1 MLTDAAMTVALT
13 QDKLRDSLPTENLTC
28 FCLDS
33 QWEQVSGR
41 PTTNPTSEVT
51 AANLAYIIYT
61 SGSTGKPKGVL
72 IDHRGAVNTILDIN
86 RRFRVRAA
94 DRVLAVC
101 SLNFDLSVYDVF
113 GLLAAGGTIV
123 LPQPAPNPDP
133 QDWVETMQRQQVT
146 LWNTAPPVMQMMA
159 GYVASHHQQFPAS
172 LRLVMMSGDW
182 IPTTLPDQIRR
193 LRPGH
198 DPLEIVSLGGA
209 TEASIWSILYPI
221 ETVEADWR
229 GIPYGRPMDNQQ
241 FHILNERLQPVPIGE
256 VGELFIGGDGV
267 ARGYHNRPELNASRL
282 ALKIIS
288 SSWGAIP
295 LWP

>member
-1 MLTDAAMTVALT
+1 
-13 QDKLRDSLPTENLTC
+13 
-28 FCLDS
+28 
-33 QWEQVSGR
+33 
-41 PTTNPTSEVT
+41 
-51 AANLAYIIYT
+51 
-61 SGSTGKPKGVL
+61 
-72 IDHRGAVNTILDIN
+72 
-86 RRFRVRAA
+86 
-94 DRVLAVC
+94 
-101 SLNFDLSVYDVF
+101 
-113 GLLAAGGTIV
+113 
-123 LPQPAPNPDP
+123 
-133 QDWVETMQRQQVT
+133 
-146 LWNTAPPVMQMMA
+146 
-159 GYVASHHQQFPAS
+159 
-172 LRLVMMSGDW
+172 MMSGDW

>member
-123 LPQPAPNPDP
+123 LPQPAPNPRPSGLGRNDAAAAGNP
-133 QDWVETMQRQQVT
+133 VEHSPSRHANDGRICGQPPPAVSGIV
-146 LWNTAPPVMQMMA
+146 AP
-159 GYVASHHQQFPAS
+159 
-172 LRLVMMSGDW
+172 GD
-182 IPTTLPDQIRR
+182 D
-193 LRPGH
+193 
-198 DPLEIVSLGGA
+198 
-209 TEASIWSILYPI
+209 
-221 ETVEADWR
+221 
-229 GIPYGRPMDNQQ
+229 
-241 FHILNERLQPVPIGE
+241 ER
-256 VGELFIGGDGV
+256 
-267 ARGYHNRPELNASRL
+267 
-282 ALKIIS
+282 
-288 SSWGAIP
+288 
-295 LWP
+295 